1 MFKDFSISKKLV
13 VTISAVLV
21 VSTGIMCAFCV
32 FKMSGLASSITDITL
47 GKKLEGDAKSVHFYL
62 EKHHGK
68 LELKTGNLVDRDG
81 NSIAGKFDMVDAI
94 LNDLGDTATVF
105 MKDGD
110 DFLRVSTNVKKPDGS
125 RAIGTRLGKDSA
137 AYAPVTQGRSYVGD
151 ADILGKPYLTSYEPL
166 KGANGDV
173 IGILYIGIPKEQAH
187 HLASKTLKD
196 TIMLSALIGIIVIA
210 VFVFFSIGLFRRV
223 VIGPITRMVG
233 ALEDIA
239 QGQGDITKRIEVSS
253 QDEMGRMGQ
262 YYNTFIEKLHGTMKT
277 VARDS
282 DTIAAAADNLSAD
295 SSQMTREAEK
305 TLEQANSLA
314 AATEEMSKTTSEIA
328 HNCVTAAASS
338 EKTSEAAAQGEN
350 IVKDT
355 IGAMN
360 RISEMV
366 KASAATV
373 ENLGSQSEEIGKVVD
388 LINDIADQTN
398 LLALNA
404 AIEAA
409 RAGEHGRGFAV
420 VADEVRKLSGE
431 SSAISRRIGGLLEDL
446 SRRTERTEE
455 VMEDFRARK
464 ERTGREIRE
473 GKAGLEASLVRL
485 GETGSGL
492 EEIVRH
498 VRETREASRRLLEE
512 TARTE
517 GRIDC
522 VLALSDRAEEHG
534 RGTLAMA
541 EDFGA
546 YAASRFEVL
555 RKLRTDPLVVE
566 ALGDRS
572 RSLIVGHDDAYAPW
586 CFVEKGASAGISVEI
601 LRRAAGALDL
611 SVRFVSASW
620 AQVFPLLMEGE
631 IDLILN
637 AGWPNAYFD
646 AFPVRASRPY
656 ASFETRVF
664 APVTDCFGRR
674 VERPGARDLRGK
686 RIAVQRGGVGNLIG
700 ILRAR
705 GAEIRE
711 YDNDAI
717 GFTETL
723 WGRADLAATESR
735 VAERLNRLHFRDAF
749 APVSEVL
756 ERIDVVCLTRKDR
769 EDLLARLDGALSRLR
784 PDAPA
789 PSPPAR

>member
-1 MFKDFSISKKLV
+1 MGGHEALE
-13 VTISAVLV
+13 TIRRLSDQLQEMDARIRSHARELTDALTLSRTDSGGIREELRGNRTALQEARRGIETVDAGSERAESAAAEL
-21 VSTGIMCAFCV
+21 SR
-32 FKMSGLASSITDITL
+32 GLAGTTEEARAAARTL
-47 GKKLEGDAKSVHFYL
+47 DGATASLEEMDRAFEAVRAL
-62 EKHHGK
+62 
-68 LELKTGNLVDRDG
+68 TGSLAETAAQV
-81 NSIAGKFDMVDAI
+81 SDMVSGI
-94 LNDLGDTATVF
+94 E
-105 MKDGD
+105 
-110 DFLRVSTNVKKPDGS
+110 RVAK
-125 RAIGTRLGKDSA
+125 
-137 AYAPVTQGRSYVGD
+137 
-151 ADILGKPYLTSYEPL
+151 
-166 KGANGDV
+166 
-173 IGILYIGIPKEQAH
+173 
-187 HLASKTLKD
+187 
-196 TIMLSALIGIIVIA
+196 
-210 VFVFFSIGLFRRV
+210 
-223 VIGPITRMVG
+223 
-233 ALEDIA
+233 
-239 QGQGDITKRIEVSS
+239 
-253 QDEMGRMGQ
+253 
-262 YYNTFIEKLHGTMKT
+262 
-277 VARDS
+277 
-282 DTIAAAADNLSAD
+282 
-295 SSQMTREAEK
+295 
-305 TLEQANSLA
+305 
-314 AATEEMSKTTSEIA
+314 
-328 HNCVTAAASS
+328 
-338 EKTSEAAAQGEN
+338 
-350 IVKDT
+350 
-355 IGAMN
+355 
-360 RISEMV
+360 
-366 KASAATV
+366 
-373 ENLGSQSEEIGKVVD
+373 
-388 LINDIADQTN
+388 QTN

-517 GRIDC
+517 ERIDC

-555 RKLRTDPLVVE
+555 RKLRTDPLVAE

-586 CFVEKGASAGISVEI
+586 CFVEKGASAGLSVEV
-601 LRRAAGALDL
+601 LRRAAEALDL

-664 APVTDCFGRR
+664 APVADCFGRR
-674 VERPGARDLRGK
+674 IERPGARDLRGK

-784 PDAPA
+784 PDAP
-789 PSPPAR
+789 SSR